1 MLLRCK
7 SSSKAAKQ
15 LDYQLDTKMEATDS
29 KNKNIYKVAW
39 NTIYH
44 SLMKDVREK
53 IDEARTNAAMREDRD
68 VREFSMKVIEL
79 AEEKTHQHKG

>member
-1 MLLRCK
+1 
-7 SSSKAAKQ
+7 
-15 LDYQLDTKMEATDS
+15 MEATDS

-44 SLMKDVREK
+44 TLMKDVREK
-53 IDEARTNAAMREDRD
+53 IDEAKVNPAMRDDRD
-68 VREFSMKVIEL
+68 VREFARKVIEL